1 MSGLMSLVLYSLK
14 RTYPAS
20 IKGLGEWATALF
32 LVFIGS
38 SLATA
43 TGKLPIFVTITM
55 ARLMLAS
62 GLYLTYV
69 GTQRFFGETPRYKP
83 WIALIAGLLLV
94 QLWFTFVV
102 PSYPVRLVLS
112 NVLASYLFGM
122 HTWLAWRNR
131 APTFA
136 RMMFLLV
143 LVTMTAIQLIRLVT
157 AVLDPVGDSIF
168 DTSPL
173 HLAYVTSFVF
183 CILLLSI
190 GTVLLATERLHA
202 ELEHLATH
210 DSLTN
215 ALTRRSFNDRFEQ
228 ELERCRR
235 YGHVMALMIMDL
247 DHFKR
252 VNDTFGHQAGDQ
264 VLISFV
270 SGVNALLRRHDQLGR
285 FGGEEFV
292 LMLPET
298 SLEEAASVA
307 ERIRQLCAQNEQEP
321 FCTVSIGIT
330 TFHKD
335 SDTLDKLMARADAA
349 MYQAKDN
356 GRNRVETA

>member
-20 IKGLGEWATALF
+20 IKGLGEWATALL

-38 SLATA
+38 ALGTA
-43 TGKLPIFVTITM
+43 TGNLPIFLTITI
-55 ARLMLAS
+55 ARIMLAG
-62 GLYLTYV
+62 GLYMTYV
-69 GTQRFFGETPRYKP
+69 GTQRFFGETPRHKP
-83 WIALIAGLLLV
+83 WIALISGLMLV
-94 QLWFTFVV
+94 QLWFTFVD
-102 PSYPVRLVLS
+102 PSYQVRLVLS
-112 NVLASYLFGM
+112 NVLAAYLFGL
-122 HTWLAWRNR
+122 HTWLVWKHR

-136 RMMFLLV
+136 CVMFQLV
-143 LVTMTAIQLIRLVT
+143 LVIMTAIQLIRLVT
-157 AVLDPVGDSIF
+157 AVLEPVGDSIF

-215 ALTRRSFNDRFEQ
+215 SLTRRSFNDRFEQ

-270 SGVNALLRRHDQLGR
+270 SGVNALLRRPDQLGR

-307 ERIRQLCAQNEQEP
+307 ERIRQLCAKNEQEP

-330 TFHKD
+330 TYHQD

-349 MYQAKDN
+349 MYRAKDN
-356 GRNRVETA
+356 GRNRVETD